1 MRAIEAMRSNTDV
14 IETYFHGYIWKV
26 NHRLIELTKEI
37 AGEWVDLFEK
47 NYGEIEGMQLTA
59 QVFEFSTRRKVTHY
73 LHIASKYVSV
83 EFTVDKDKPTPEG
96 SINFMRIWGRV
107 FLSYEEAQEYA
118 YKQGVYN
125 ELFDFSAFIM
135 RLLREEFRFYL
146 QCIEIVG
153 K

>member
-1 MRAIEAMRSNTDV
+1 MRAIEAMRSNADV
-14 IETYFHGYIWKV
+14 IETCFHDYIWKV

-37 AGEWVDLFEK
+37 TGEWFNLFES
-47 NYGEIEGMQLTA
+47 NYGQIESMQLTA
-59 QVFEFSTRRKVTHY
+59 QVFEFPTRREVTHY
-73 LHIASKYVSV
+73 LHIASKDVSV

-96 SINFMRIWGRV
+96 SINFMRIGEKT

-125 ELFDFSAFIM
+125 ELFDFTAFIM
-135 RLLREEFRFYL
+135 SLLREEFRFYL